1 MLVVANK
8 LSRVVDW
15 VVTKVGTI
23 GGLCDLSLGFI
34 MVYDVFLRFV
44 FRKPTIWVY
53 ETSIYLFV
61 AFALLG
67 MTYVQKT
74 DRNIK
79 VDLLISHLSQRTR
92 AFWDTVTMS
101 VSLVYVV
108 ILSYYGMHY
117 FLESFARQETS
128 ISFWSPPLW
137 PVKFFIPFGAS
148 LLSIQYIK
156 DIVTKVHTLRTGSLE
171 RGTGIWNS
179 PIFLGSVFAA
189 LIGLCLWLYY
199 VQPVVAFVVLMLIL
213 LLAGVHI
220 FTALGLVGA
229 IGMFIVFGGSIALNT
244 VPHVTFGALNRFTVC
259 SLPMFIL
266 TAHLMFKIGAGEDL
280 FNMCAAWLGRISG
293 SLGMA
298 TIFSCAIFAA
308 ISASSVAT
316 ALTIGLIAI
325 PALQAKNYNRPLTY
339 GMIAAGG
346 TLGIMIPP
354 AGSMIIYSAVTEE
367 SLGKLF
373 MAGVIPGFLTA
384 GVFMVYVFFVSKF
397 KFKMQTETDMTTSW
411 REKFG
416 SIYKAKWVL
425 VAPVI
430 IIGGI
435 YSGVF
440 TPTEAG
446 SVAAVYTLLMAL
458 GRRKMKVSEIPEV
471 ILNTAVSGI
480 GILVIIAA
488 ALVMGNYMTMLNL
501 PQKAIELVMS
511 SGVSR
516 WGVMGLLGV
525 VYLMMGMFLEIVS
538 IMMITLPVVY
548 PLIIFL
554 GFDGIWFAVAVTL
567 LMEIALITPPVG
579 LNLFVIQGMTKAPLS
594 EVLRGVLPFFLLM
607 LLMVLIV
614 AAFPALSTWLPSVMV
629 G

>member
-1 MLVVANK
+1 MPVVMNK
-8 LSRVVDW
+8 LSRVIDSI
-15 VVTKVGTI
+15 VVRVGII
-23 GGLCDLSLGFI
+23 GGLCALALGFV
-34 MVYDVFLRFV
+34 MVNDVFLRYV
-44 FRKPTIWVY
+44 FRKPTIWAF

-61 AFALLG
+61 AFVLLG

-79 VDLLISHLSQRTR
+79 VDLLISRLSPRTR
-92 AFWDTVTMS
+92 AFWDAVTMS

-117 FLESFARQETS
+117 FLESLARQETS

-137 PVKFFIPFGAS
+137 PVKLLIPVGAS

-179 PIFLGSVFAA
+179 PIFLGSVFAV
-189 LIGLCLWLYY
+189 LIAPCLLLYRT
-199 VQPVVAFVVLMLIL
+199 QPIIAFVALMLVL
-213 LLAGVHI
+213 LAAGVHI
-220 FTALGLVGA
+220 FTALGLAGA
-229 IGMFIVFGGSIALNT
+229 IGLFVVFGGSPALST
-244 VPHVTFGALNRFTVC
+244 VPHVTFGALNRFTIC

-266 TAHLMFKIGAGEDL
+266 TAHLMFKVGAGEDL
-280 FNMCAAWLGRISG
+280 FNMCTAWLGRIPG

-325 PALQAKNYNRPLTY
+325 PALLAKNYPRPLTY

-384 GVFMVYVFFVSKF
+384 GLFMVYVFLVTKF
-397 KFKMQTETDMTTSW
+397 KHKMQTATGTATSW
-411 REKFG
+411 RAKFG
-416 SIYKAKWVL
+416 AIYKAKWVL
-425 VAPVI
+425 VAPI
-430 IIGGI
+430 IILGGI

-446 SVAAVYTLLMAL
+446 SVAGVYALFMAL
-458 GRRKMKVSEIPEV
+458 GRRKLKVSEIPGV
-471 ILNTAVSGI
+471 MLNTTVSSI
-480 GILVIIAA
+480 GILVIIAG
-488 ALVMGNYMTMLNL
+488 ALVMGNYMTMLNI
-501 PQKAIELVMS
+501 PQRAIELVMS
-511 SGVSR
+511 SGLSR
-516 WGVMGLLGV
+516 WGVMGLLAV
-525 VYLMMGMFLEIVS
+525 IYLIMGMFLEIVS

-554 GFDGIWFAVAVTL
+554 GFNGIWFAVAVTL

-579 LNLFVIQGMTKAPLS
+579 LNLFVIQGMTEAPLG
-594 EVLRGVLPFFLLM
+594 EILRGVLPFFLLM
-607 LLMVLIV
+607 LLMVLII